1 MITRNSK
8 HCVCVRVIFFANPAT
23 LAEHCGCSDYGL
35 TRKIFIDMNLLSS
48 RSALA
53 GFSCSKPPLNPIKQA
68 SSKFVE
74 AFLYRMHRLK
84 STIS

>member
-1 MITRNSK
+1 MIRPNSK
-8 HCVCVRVIFFANPAT
+8 RRNGVGVIMYSNLST
-23 LAEHCGCSDYGL
+23 LTEPDAGTDYGL
-35 TRKIFIDMNLLSS
+35 TRKFFAGINSLSS

-74 AFLYRMHRLK
+74 AFL
-84 STIS
+84 

>member
-1 MITRNSK
+1 MLIRQPGQNI
-8 HCVCVRVIFFANPAT
+8 VWVLI
-23 LAEHCGCSDYGL
+23 YGL

-53 GFSCSKPPLNPIKQA
+53 GFSCSKPPLNPIKLA